1 MWKWLPLEIYG
12 VDMTKYGFKIHPESF
27 YDGSNII
34 FSDATTINYIKDI
47 NIPHTWVGEYYPETN
62 TVFGYKIDKSPNST
76 LLVVPI
82 FIGDTTKGC
91 FWKDS
96 HHRDYFTLDLFDSI
110 EKIEVNG
117 NKVTVHTIQE
127 GCHFVEYNSKDKI
140 VAKLR
145 VYEVFQTEQLV
156 NRYGLKIK
164 NSIDFTHVS
173 DYSKVGLIVYK
184 NRHKVSTTLNLADH
198 IPNKSSYLVYADWNH
213 PSAVVEFDYTTHT
226 LIVTGGEIDIDII
239 IVNSNINIQPPNRY
253 GMIIRSSITGQITY
267 SSRYAAV
274 PINTLVPLNKQATQ
288 LPFSKN
294 YVSLGRYG
302 LHAMNK
308 YKGTCD
314 VYHSGLIK
322 FNSFIDTGPG
332 TYIVHATRGYL
343 VRDTILKPQINLLVI
358 DGSVFC

>member
-27 YDGSNII
+27 HDGSNII

-47 NIPHTWVGEYYPETN
+47 NIPHSWVGEYYPN
-62 TVFGYKIDKSPNST
+62 TKSTFEYKIDKASDST
-76 LLVVPI
+76 LLVAPI
-82 FIGDTTKGC
+82 FVGETIKGC

-96 HHRDYFTLDLFDSI
+96 HHQKYYTFDLFDSI
-110 EKIEVNG
+110 DRIEVRDNR
-117 NKVTVHTIQE
+117 VIVHTIQE
-127 GCHFVEYNSKDKI
+127 GCHFVDRSSKNKI
-140 VAKLR
+140 IAKLK
-145 VYEVFQTEQLV
+145 VYEVFRTEQLV

-226 LIVTGGEIDIDII
+226 LIVTGEEIDIDII
-239 IVNSNINIQPPNRY
+239 IVNSNIDIQPPTRY

-274 PINTLVPLNKQATQ
+274 PINTLVPLNKQATK

-302 LHAMNK
+302 LHSMNK
-308 YKGTCD
+308 HKGTSE

-322 FNSFIDTGPG
+322 FNSFIDTGAG
-332 TYIVHATRGYL
+332 AFIVKALRGDF
-343 VRDTILKPQINLLVI
+343 VKNIIFKPQINLLVI

>member
-1 MWKWLPLEIYG
+1 MWRLLQSEIYG

-34 FSDATTINYIKDI
+34 FSDATTINYIQNIK
-47 NIPHTWVGEYYPETN
+47 IPHTVEDEFHPYT
-62 TVFGYKIDKSPNST
+62 GYEHEFKIKKSPNST

-82 FIGDTTKGC
+82 FVGEAVKGN

-96 HHRDYFTLDLFDSI
+96 HHRDYYTLDLFGSI
-110 EKIEVNG
+110 ERIEVKDNR
-117 NKVTVHTIQE
+117 VIVRTREE
-127 GCHFVEYNSKDKI
+127 GCQFIDKDSKNKTI
-140 VAKLR
+140 AELR
-145 VYEVFQTEQLV
+145 VYEVFQTDQLS
-156 NRYGLKIK
+156 NRYGLMIK
-164 NSIDFTHVS
+164 NTVDFTHIS

-184 NRHKVSTTLNLADH
+184 NKHRVSTTLCLADH

-226 LIVTGGEIDIDII
+226 LIVTGGEVDIDII
-239 IVNSNINIQPPNRY
+239 IVNSNINIQPPTRY

-274 PINTLVPLNKQATQ
+274 PINTLVSLNKQETQ

-302 LHAMNK
+302 LHAIHKKKSMSN
-308 YKGTCD
+308 
-314 VYHSGLIK
+314 VYHGGLIK
-322 FNSFIDTGPG
+322 FNSSIKKGAGTFILEAFRG
-332 TYIVHATRGYL
+332 TASTNIVFTSN
-343 VRDTILKPQINLLVI
+343 INLLVI
-358 DGSVFC
+358 DGGVFC